1 MCFNIVMNKLWR
13 VQNRLEN
20 ERRKWVYQQAILLS
34 IWFYF
39 IIIFFSLVH
48 YLVLNSRPH
57 PPSIIMGGGS
67 TNWPFLV
74 MRAYDILCAW
84 FCNCA
89 WERERER
96 ERGLL
101 ITFSP
106 STVFL
111 TYAVTKVQMYIY
123 ANLFSVMS
131 AT

>member
-1 MCFNIVMNKLWR
+1 MIFCVLGSAIVL
-13 VQNRLEN
+13 
-20 ERRKWVYQQAILLS
+20 
-34 IWFYF
+34 
-39 IIIFFSLVH
+39 
-48 YLVLNSRPH
+48 
-57 PPSIIMGGGS
+57 
-67 TNWPFLV
+67 
-74 MRAYDILCAW
+74 
-84 FCNCA
+84 
-89 WERERER
+89 ERER

>member
-20 ERRKWVYQQAILLS
+20 ERRKRVYQQAILLS
-34 IWFYF
+34 IWFFFFFFFLGSLFGFELTTSPSIHYYGRRKYQLTISGDESIWYF
-39 IIIFFSLVH
+39 VC
-48 YLVLNSRPH
+48 LVLQ
-57 PPSIIMGGGS
+57 
-67 TNWPFLV
+67 
-74 MRAYDILCAW
+74 LCLR
-84 FCNCA
+84 
-89 WERERER
+89 ERERER